1 MMYLRK
7 KSENEKIGL
16 KHCLKFKRRRRCN
29 YSQIFLEKIIF
40 ARHDA
45 GLWAIM
51 AKNWKMLTFFRIFFQ
66 KRSVK
71 YVMFIR
77 IIEKILSTQQNCTL
91 KVGNITNL
99 FSTFVKVPP
108 KKHNDPIFVTLLV
121 PQILPTHNFKENPA
135 GASCS
140 SVKYLLL
147 Y

>member
-51 AKNWKMLTFFRIFFQ
+51 AKN
-66 KRSVK
+66 
-71 YVMFIR
+71 
-77 IIEKILSTQQNCTL
+77 
-91 KVGNITNL
+91 
-99 FSTFVKVPP
+99 
-108 KKHNDPIFVTLLV
+108 
-121 PQILPTHNFKENPA
+121 
-135 GASCS
+135 
-140 SVKYLLL
+140 
-147 Y
+147 